1 MAVSWRRA
9 ALPAAVLGILV
20 PAGFGAQA
28 LLSSSGDGPAEG
40 AAAARPS
47 GSASAPAF
55 AGAETDRSDAVVAQ
69 PSSEPGRQVHASSV
83 RVASYDP
90 QMHRAVLKTSGDRAV
105 RTGDV
110 VAAAPNRSAPAG
122 ALFKVARVTGASD
135 GEVTVTTA
143 PATLPELLGDRTVK
157 QRAVVSPDRLRVKP
171 LSSGVTATT
180 GGPTAAPS
188 ATAGATSGPADGTR
202 PSPAA
207 PGGTASPS
215 PSGSPSASAPGT
227 PHGTATEAAPA
238 GAGDRPPEVSGEPA
252 ARAATTAPP
261 APADASSPAP
271 AGSGLPREAAT
282 PLTTLKLALD
292 VPLPAGIEATDR
304 SPARLAGEVRFT
316 PEVFFQYEKRGGL
329 SVLPERAAV
338 GLGGSYGYDWQVHGK
353 VSRAVDTGEV
363 TKPLASVTGQHTFWV
378 GPVPVVVNTE
388 VVFVYRFTADG
399 RIVLDAEQR
408 TAGSFDI
415 GARYDR
421 AQGWQAVRH
430 AQQRTEG
437 DPPRVEGAASA
448 KASIGARATVSLY
461 DAAGVGGDL
470 SVHLRGRAAAATDGS
485 PAWELSAG
493 YDLKTELMLQL
504 KIFGIRIV
512 DLRTTPWAVRD
523 ERRLFGEG
531 TLPPV

>member
-28 LLSSSGDGPAEG
+28 LLGSSGDGPAGG
-40 AAAARPS
+40 AAAARPT

-55 AGAETDRSDAVVAQ
+55 AGAETDHSDAVVAQ
-69 PSSEPGRQVHASSV
+69 PSSAPGRQVHASSV

-90 QMHRAVLKTSGDRAV
+90 QLRRAVLKTSGDRAV

-122 ALFKVARVTGASD
+122 ALFKVARVTGTSD
-135 GEVTVTTA
+135 GEVTVNTA

-157 QRAVVSPDRLRVKP
+157 QRAAVSADRLRVKP

-180 GGPTAAPS
+180 GPPTASPGTAGGPSAGPTE
-188 ATAGATSGPADGTR
+188 GTP
-202 PSPAA
+202 PSPAVPDA
-207 PGGTASPS
+207 TAS

-227 PHGTATEAAPA
+227 PHGTAQQAPA
-238 GAGDRPPEVSGEPA
+238 EAGDPQREVSGTPT
-252 ARAATTAPP
+252 ARAAAETPRPP
-261 APADASSPAP
+261 AEASSPAP

-338 GLGGSYGYDWQVHGK
+338 GLGGSYGYDWEVHGK
-353 VSRAVDTGEV
+353 VSRAVDSGEV
-363 TKPLASVTGQHTFWV
+363 TTPLASVTGQHTFWV

-421 AQGWQAVRH
+421 TQGWQAVRH

-437 DPPRVEGAASA
+437 APPRVEGAASA

-461 DAAGVGGDL
+461 DTAGVGGDL
-470 SVHLRGRAAAATDGS
+470 SVHLRGRAAAATDGP

-493 YDLKTELMLQL
+493 YDMKTELTLQL

-512 DLRTTPWAVRD
+512 DLRTTPWTARD
-523 ERRLFGEG
+523 ERRLFGQG